1 MQFQRLSQSKLIALG
16 TCISLSVFACNH
28 KSSSMKSAISAFLIC
43 LFISCSTKK
52 DKSNETIWMS
62 TTPAGNQ
69 YTKINRDGET
79 ILPNGRIITPTGKQI
94 TVAPHPF
101 GLVLSPDG
109 KTIITANSGVG
120 PFSIS
125 IINDFNS
132 ASPIVKQ
139 IPETLNPEKGLLEA
153 TFMGLAISPDNK
165 QVYVAG
171 GQQNRIY
178 IFDLKTSKKLG
189 EINCNKSFDGTDYSD
204 GYIGDMILSKDGL
217 RLYAVDQIGFRM
229 MVIDTKSNQVIQ
241 NVKTGRYPFGIA
253 LSPDEKTVYVAN
265 VGMFEYSYIKN
276 LDKENLNKTAAK
288 YPTSSF
294 GSKEMKEGVKNDS
307 IEFAGLGDPNAPES
321 FSVWGI
327 DISKEVPFVVSKVKT
342 GVLVGEEVEGI
353 SAVGGSS
360 PNSMVAT
367 DRFVF
372 VSNGNNDNI
381 SVIDVQQ
388 SKVVENIELKLDER
402 LKNLKGVIPFGLA
415 ISPDQKRL
423 YIAEAGINAV
433 GVLDVATRKVL
444 GHIPTGWFPSKLKV
458 TPDGKQLIV
467 SNAKGYGSGPNGG
480 VAFDEAHKGQSN
492 YIGALMLGTVSVI
505 DIPADAE
512 LEVLTEKVVSNNF
525 SFKEIESAES
535 EDPIPSFPTAKESP
549 IKYIVFISKENRT
562 YDELFGQLK
571 NGEGDST
578 LAHYAKG
585 VSFTNQNKTM
595 RVENATVMPNHL
607 ALADQFTISDNFYVD
622 ADVSADG
629 HVWLTNTYPNQWM
642 ETHHPAA
649 YGGRRSQREESKAP
663 GKFGMTGAAG
673 AIFPED
679 YNQHGSMWEN
689 LERHGKEFYNFGF
702 GVEFD
707 AGSFADSTFKQGGV
721 RYLVNYP
728 LPGPLYDRTSR
739 KFPTFNMAIPDQ
751 FRADVFIQE
760 ITERYINPKKE
771 LPSLLTLQLLN
782 DHGAGERA
790 AAGFPFNE
798 SYMAD
803 NDLALGRV
811 VEFLSHTPY
820 WKNMM
825 IVVTED
831 DAQGGRDHI
840 DAHRSILMV
849 ISPYAK
855 KNFNSHQHYSFGS
868 IFKTFWNVLGASYL
882 NQYDFGVNDLN
893 DCFTSKPDFTPFN
906 AVPVDP
912 RIFDPVKALTPL
924 DEKFDWKAFRDSPE
938 LDDPEDMKENAK
950 RKDDGR
956 TKVNH

>member
-1 MQFQRLSQSKLIALG
+1 MKFAI
-16 TCISLSVFACNH
+16 CIFSV
-28 KSSSMKSAISAFLIC
+28 C
-43 LFISCSTKK
+43 LFISCSTKDNK
-52 DKSNETIWMS
+52 RDEKIWMAS
-62 TTPAGNQ
+62 APAGDQ
-69 YTKINRDGET
+69 YTKINRDGVT
-79 ILPNGRIITPTGKQI
+79 ILPNGRVITPTGKQI

-101 GLVLSPDG
+101 GLILSPDG

-125 IINDFNS
+125 IISEYNS
-132 ASPIVKQ
+132 ATPVVKQ
-139 IPETLNPEKGLLEA
+139 IPETLNLEKGLLEA
-153 TFMGLAISPDNK
+153 TFMGLAISPDNQK
-165 QVYVAG
+165 VYVAG

-178 IFDLKTSKKLG
+178 VFDLKTNKKLR

-204 GYIGDMILSKDGL
+204 GYIGDMILSKDGS

-229 MVIDTKSNQVIQ
+229 IVIDTKTSEIIHNI
-241 NVKTGRYPFGIA
+241 KTGRYPFGIA

-265 VGMFEYSYIKN
+265 VGMFEYSYIKSV
-276 LDKENLNKTAAK
+276 DKKKLNETAAK
-288 YPTSSF
+288 YPTSAY

-327 DISKEVPFVVSKVKT
+327 DLGKGIPLVTSKVKT
-342 GVLVGEEVEGI
+342 GVLVGEEVDGI

-367 DRFVF
+367 DRFVY

-388 SKVVENIELKLDER
+388 RKVVESIELKLDER
-402 LKNLKGVIPFGLA
+402 LKNLKGVIPFGLT

-423 YIAEAGINAV
+423 YVAEAGINAV
-433 GVLDVATRKVL
+433 GVIDLETNKVL
-444 GHIPTGWFPSKLKV
+444 GHISTGWFPSKLKV

-480 VAFDEAHKGQSN
+480 TEFEATHRDQSN
-492 YIGALMLGTVSVI
+492 YIGALMLGIVSII

-512 LEVLTEKVVSNNF
+512 LKALTEKVVANNF
-525 SFKEIESAES
+525 SFKEVESTES
-535 EDPIPSFPTAKESP
+535 ENPIPSFPMAKESP

-562 YDELFGQLK
+562 YDEVFGQLK
-571 NGEGDST
+571 TGEGDSE
-578 LAHYAKG
+578 LAHYAKD
-585 VSFTNQNKTM
+585 VSFTNNNKTM
-595 RVENATVMPNHL
+595 KVEKATVMPNHL
-607 ALADQFTISDNFYVD
+607 ALANQFSISDNFYVD

-649 YGGRRSQREESKAP
+649 YGDRRSQREESKAP

-673 AIFPED
+673 AIFPES

-707 AGSFADSTFKQGGV
+707 AGSFSDSTFKYGGV

-728 LPGPLYDRTSR
+728 LPGLLYNRTSR

-751 FRADVFIQE
+751 FRADIFIQE
-760 ITERYINPKKE
+760 ITEKYIIPKKE
-771 LPSLLTLQLLN
+771 LPSMLTLQLLN

-811 VEFLSHTPY
+811 VEFLSHTTY

-855 KNFNSHQHYSFGS
+855 KNFNSHRHFSFGS
-868 IFKTFWNVLGASYL
+868 IFKTFWNVLGTSYL
-882 NQYDFGVNDLN
+882 NQYDFGVNDLS
-893 DCFTSKPDFTPFN
+893 DCFTDKPDFTSYN
-906 AVPVDP
+906 ALSVDP
-912 RIFDPVKALTPL
+912 RIFDPTKAMSPL

>member
-1 MQFQRLSQSKLIALG
+1 MRLFPLI
-16 TCISLSVFACNH
+16 
-28 KSSSMKSAISAFLIC
+28 
-43 LFISCSTKK
+43 LFFVAAACSTKENSSTEK
-52 DKSNETIWMS
+52 VWMS
-62 TTPAGNQ
+62 TAPAGDQ
-69 YTKINRDGET
+69 YTKINREGGT

-101 GLVLSPDG
+101 GLTLSPDG

-125 IINDFNS
+125 IINDYNS
-132 ASPIVKQ
+132 ASPVIKQ

-153 TFMGLAISPDNK
+153 TFMGLAISPDNQK
-165 QVYVAG
+165 VYVAG

-178 IFDLKTSKKLG
+178 IFDLKTNKKLG

-204 GYIGDMILSKDGL
+204 GYIGDMALSKDGS

-229 MVIDTKSNQVIQ
+229 MVIDTKSNKVIH
-241 NVKTGRYPFGIA
+241 NVKTGRYPFGIT
-253 LSPDEKTVYVAN
+253 LSPDDKTVYVAN
-265 VGMFEYSYIKN
+265 VGMFEYSYIKS
-276 LDKENLNKTAAK
+276 LDKKKLNETAAK
-288 YPTSSF
+288 YPTSAF

-327 DISKEVPFVVSKVKT
+327 DVSDKNPTVVSKVKT
-342 GVLVGEEVEGI
+342 GVLVGEEVDGI

-367 DRFVF
+367 DKYIY

-381 SVIDVQQ
+381 SVIDAKQN
-388 SKVVENIELKLDER
+388 KVVESIELKLDER
-402 LKNLKGVIPFGLA
+402 LKNLKGVIPFGLT

-423 YIAEAGINAV
+423 YVAEAGINAV
-433 GVLDVATRKVL
+433 GVIDLENNKVL

-467 SNAKGYGSGPNGG
+467 SNAKGFGSGPNGG
-480 VAFDEAHKGQSN
+480 KDFKPPFDSPYAS
-492 YIGALMLGTVSVI
+492 YIGALMLGTVSII
-505 DIPADAE
+505 DISSDAE
-512 LEVLTEKVVSNNF
+512 LKVLTEKVVANNF
-525 SFKEIESAES
+525 NFKEVASAES
-535 EDPIPSFPTAKESP
+535 ENPIPSFPMEKESP

-562 YDELFGQLK
+562 YDEVFGQLQ
-571 NGEGDST
+571 NGKGDSS
-578 LAHYAKG
+578 LAHYAKD
-585 VSFTNQNKTM
+585 VSFTNKKKTM
-595 RVENATVMPNHL
+595 SVEKATVMPNHL
-607 ALADQFTISDNFYVD
+607 ALAEQFTISDNFYVD

-642 ETHHPAA
+642 ETHHPASH
-649 YGGRRSQREESKAP
+649 GGKRSQREESKAP

-707 AGSFADSTFKQGGV
+707 AGSFSDSTFKYGGV

-728 LPGPLYDRTSR
+728 MPGPLYSRTSR

-751 FRADVFIQE
+751 FRADIFIQE
-760 ITERYINPKKE
+760 VTEKYINTKKE
-771 LPSLLTLQLLN
+771 LPSMLTLQLLN
-782 DHGAGERA
+782 DHGAGERPA
-790 AAGFPFNE
+790 ARFPFNE

-803 NDLALGRV
+803 NDLALGRTI
-811 VEFLSHTPY
+811 EFLSHTEY

-855 KNFNSHQHYSFGS
+855 RNFNSHWHFSFGS
-868 IFKTFWNVLGASYL
+868 IFKTFWNVLGTSYL
-882 NQYDFGVNDLN
+882 NQYDFGVNDLR
-893 DCFTSKPDFTPFN
+893 DCFTDKPDFTPYN
-906 AVPVDP
+906 ALSVDP
-912 RIFDPVKALTPL
+912 RIFDPTKAMSPL